1 MFVILKMSSKRICMF
16 PSPNFVPRPRSG
28 PRSGDLL
35 GGHLG
40 GHLGFLTKSMDN
52 YFRTGH
58 QTVHYLYD
66 LSLFKFVF

>member
-1 MFVILKMSSKRICMF
+1 MSSKRIYMF
-16 PSPNFVPRPRSG
+16 PSQNIVPRPRSG
-28 PRSGDLL
+28 PRFEDL
-35 GGHLG
+35 LG